1 MKKILKKLWFPLA
14 VIVINLIALIF
25 KPQMET
31 DALRFAGK
39 NLLNF
44 LFMLTPVFICIG
56 LLDVWIKRDT
66 MMKIMGERS
75 GFKGV
80 LAALTL
86 GVVTA
91 VPLYA
96 LLPVAGVLL
105 KKGSRISNVL
115 LFLCASA
122 SIRIPLLLFE
132 ISSLGW
138 QFTFVRFGLNIIAVF
153 AIAFIIEK
161 LLSDTDKKT
170 IYENANQDAEI
181 DK

>member
-1 MKKILKKLWFPLA
+1 MKKRLKEYRFLSA
-14 VIVINLIALIF
+14 VIAMSLIVLVVQ
-25 KPQMET
+25 PQTEM
-31 DALRFAGK
+31 DALYFTGK
-39 NLLNF
+39 NFLNF
-44 LFMLTPVFICIG
+44 LFMLTPIFICIG
-56 LLDVWIKRDT
+56 LMDIWIPRET
-66 MMKIMGERS
+66 MIRIMGEKS
-75 GFKGV
+75 GLKGILV
-80 LAALTL
+80 ALML

-138 QFTFVRFGLNIIAVF
+138 QFTGTRFGLNLLVVF
-153 AIAFIIEK
+153 AVSFIIEK
-161 LLSDTDKKT
+161 LLSDADKKM
-170 IYENANQDAEI
+170 IEENVNTL
-181 DK
+181 

>member
-1 MKKILKKLWFPLA
+1 MKKMMKKNWFLA
-14 VIVINLIALIF
+14 AVAVANLIILLFSPQTGTAALTF
-25 KPQMET
+25 T
-31 DALRFAGK
+31 GK
-39 NLLNF
+39 NFLNF
-44 LFMLTPVFICIG
+44 LFMLTPIFICIG
-56 LLDVWIKRDT
+56 LMDVWIDRDT
-66 MMKIMGERS
+66 MIKIMGEKS

-80 LAALTL
+80 LIALLL
-86 GVVTA
+86 GVITA

-115 LFLCASA
+115 IFLCASA

-138 QFTFVRFGLNIIAVF
+138 QFTFARFGLNVVVVF

-161 LLSDTDKKT
+161 ILSETDKKA
-170 IYENANQDAEI
+170 IYDSANEL
-181 DK
+181 

>member
-1 MKKILKKLWFPLA
+1 MKKLLRKYWFFSA
-14 VIVINLIALIF
+14 VIAINVLVLVF
-25 KPQMET
+25 QPQMEI
-31 DALRFAGK
+31 DALRFTVR
-39 NLLNF
+39 NFLNF
-44 LFMLTPVFICIG
+44 LFMLTPIFICIG
-56 LLDVWIKRDT
+56 LMDIWIERDT
-66 MMKIMGERS
+66 MIKIMGEKS

-80 LAALTL
+80 LVALML
-86 GVVTA
+86 GVATA

-132 ISSLGW
+132 VSSLGW
-138 QFTFVRFGLNIIAVF
+138 QFTFARFCLNIVVVF

-161 LLSDTDKKT
+161 LLSDTDKKM
-170 IYENANQDAEI
+170 IEENVNEL
-181 DK
+181 

>member
-1 MKKILKKLWFPLA
+1 MKKLIKKYWFLA
-14 VIVINLIALIF
+14 AVVISNLFALIF
-25 KPQMET
+25 YPQT
-31 DALRFAGK
+31 GITALSFTGK
-39 NLLNF
+39 NFLNF
-44 LFMLTPVFICIG
+44 LFMLTPIFICIG
-56 LLDVWIKRDT
+56 LMDVWIDRDT
-66 MMKIMGERS
+66 MIKIMGEKS
-75 GFKGV
+75 GFKGMIV
-80 LAALTL
+80 ALLL

-115 LFLCASA
+115 IFLCASA

-138 QFTFVRFGLNIIAVF
+138 QFTFTRFGLNIIVVF

-161 LLSDTDKKT
+161 MLSEADKKA
-170 IYENANQDAEI
+170 IYENAE
-181 DK
+181 KL

>member
-1 MKKILKKLWFPLA
+1 MKKLLKKYWFLSA
-14 VIVINLIALIF
+14 VIIVNLIVLVLQ
-25 KPQMET
+25 PQT
-31 DALRFAGK
+31 GIGALRFTGR
-39 NLLNF
+39 NFLNF
-44 LFMLTPVFICIG
+44 LFMLTPIFICIG
-56 LLDVWIKRDT
+56 LMDIWIARDT
-66 MMKIMGERS
+66 MIQIMGENS

-80 LAALTL
+80 LVALIL

-132 ISSLGW
+132 VSSLGW
-138 QFTFVRFGLNIIAVF
+138 PFTFIRLGLNIVVVF
-153 AIAFIIEK
+153 AIAFIIDK
-161 LLSDTDKKT
+161 LLSDADKEM
-170 IYENANQDAEI
+170 IYKNANEL
-181 DK
+181 